1 MDYLVRNWTFVAF
14 AGLLCLINLF
24 LMSDVALIWAGA
36 ETQIVTRAQ
45 SGEAGLILVDLA
57 RITGAADNL
66 SGLGIRLPSI
76 IWLVLA
82 VIVFFLLGKRLFGK
96 NNTLHG
102 LLVLLSTFG
111 LSTLG
116 HFGSGDAW
124 LLALH
129 FIGILGVIAFL
140 KKPGAPYRL
149 LVYGA
154 MLLSIWIDPL
164 SSLLVW
170 ILFPVALVFMHPQG
184 RRLIQLHP
192 WFFAGISVLAL
203 HLTDGLNWLAP
214 GQYLGWGRSSW
225 WVFALGTILS
235 ALPFLGFFGA
245 GLWDSIQK
253 VRKREEWSILVLSWI
268 VVCLLAQSPAVL
280 GGIALLTGKHVS
292 DYFRKNYPHGNI
304 VKTIMLL
311 HLVGFFFIATLLMLG
326 GFSEFRGTGFRSGMA
341 FSAVYWMLSFAAVIG
356 LYGYNRRFVLGGTA
370 LAGLLAT
377 SLFWLQLFPLWEGR
391 RVARVVVEQLDQVG
405 TNRPDVLVDSS
416 WLSGPASLPLYLKE
430 AGKKPVMEAGE
441 NLPEMVIGS
450 LDFPDHRSQQD
461 TFKVITDRLLPD
473 QVIISYGPVED

>member
-36 ETQIVTRAQ
+36 ETQIVERAQ
-45 SGEAGLILVDLA
+45 AGESGLILVDLA
-57 RITGAADNL
+57 RISGAADNL
-66 SGLGIRLPSI
+66 SGLGLRLPSI
-76 IWLVLA
+76 VWLFLA
-82 VIVFFLLGKRLFGK
+82 MAVFFLLGRRLFGK
-96 NNTLHG
+96 NTILHG

-124 LLALH
+124 LLAIH

-154 MLLSIWIDPL
+154 MLLSIWLDPI
-164 SSLLVW
+164 SSLLLW
-170 ILFPVALVFMHPQG
+170 ILFPVALVFIHPQG

-192 WFFAGISVLAL
+192 WFFAGVSVLAL
-203 HLTDGLNWLAP
+203 YLTDGLNWLAP
-214 GQYLGWGRSSW
+214 GQYLGWGRTPW
-225 WVFALGTILS
+225 WVFASGAILS

-253 VRKREEWSILVLSWI
+253 IRKREEWSILVLSW
-268 VVCLLAQSPAVL
+268 VVICLLVQSPAVL
-280 GGIALLTGKHVS
+280 GGIALLTGKHLS

-311 HLVGFFFIATLLMLG
+311 HLVGFFFVATLLMLG
-326 GFSEFRGTGFRSGMA
+326 GFFEFRGTGFRSGMA
-341 FSAVYWMLSFAAVIG
+341 FSAVYWMLSLAAVIG
-356 LYGYNRRFVLGGTA
+356 LYGYNRRFVLGGMA

-391 RVARVVVEQLDQVG
+391 RVARVVVDQLDQVG
-405 TNRPDVLVDSS
+405 TNRTDVLVDST
-416 WLSGPASLPLYLKE
+416 WLKGPSSLSLYLKK
-430 AGKKPVMEAGE
+430 AGKNPVTEVGDD
-441 NLPEMVIGS
+441 LPEIVLGS
-450 LDFPDHRSQQD
+450 LDYAEHRSQQD
-461 TFKVITDRLLPD
+461 TLKVITDQLRSD
-473 QVIISYGPVED
+473 QLIISYGPVAQ